1 MEAFLRQIEEI
12 VELPQGSATPSD
24 RFREYETWDSLTF
37 LVLLS
42 QINEEYGITI
52 SNGELRGIQTLE
64 ELWGLIQGR
73 I

>member
-12 VELPQGSATPSD
+12 VELPPGTATPAD
-24 RFREYETWDSLTF
+24 RFKEYETWDSLTF

-42 QINEEYGITI
+42 QINEDYGVTI
-52 SNGELRGIQTLE
+52 SNSELRAVETLD

-73 I
+73 G